1 MKLSI
6 KQKLR
11 FQSFTEEEKVS
22 PASALR
28 QAGGQAE
35 RRDSSEHRNVGGDQR
50 GKEAQADEGG
60 SGLGCGDALEFD

>member
-22 PASALR
+22 PVSGLR
-28 QAGGQAE
+28 QVGGQAE
-35 RRDSSEHRNVGGDQR
+35 RRDSSEHTEVWGETRE
-50 GKEAQADEGG
+50 GKRPGLMKEGQG
-60 SGLGCGDALEFD
+60 